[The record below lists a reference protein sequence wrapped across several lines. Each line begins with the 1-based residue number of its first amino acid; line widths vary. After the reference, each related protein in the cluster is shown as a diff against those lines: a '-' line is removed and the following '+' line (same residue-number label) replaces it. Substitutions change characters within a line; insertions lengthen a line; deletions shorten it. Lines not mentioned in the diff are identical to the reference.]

1 MKLPHQFEHH
11 YTLAEARALL
21 PRVQAWLVE
30 IRELQKAQDRAGERN
45 AELFAE
51 GRDLGGER
59 INEHLRA
66 LAKLHS
72 LFAEFQ
78 SREIQL
84 KDLDCGL
91 LDFPSLRGDREV
103 LLCWKEGEE
112 DIEFWHDLESG
123 YAGREPL

>member
-1 MKLPHQFEHH
+1 MKPPRYFIHH
-11 YTLAEARALL
+11 YTPAEARALL
-21 PRVQAWLVE
+21 PQVQVWLTE
-30 IRELQKAQDRAGERN
+30 IRALQTTQNRAAERN

-59 INEHLRA
+59 INEHLRS
-66 LAKLHS
+66 LAKLHA

-84 KDLDCGL
+84 KDIERGL

-103 LLCWKEGEE
+103 LLCWEEGE
-112 DIEFWHDLESG
+112 DDLEFWHDLATG
-123 YAGREPL
+123 YAGRERI